1 MSVPRSADLAPRLED
16 IGSSI
21 QKRRHVLDLDDF
33 VSEEISMVLDTA
45 QAMKEV
51 LQRRIKKVPTLR
63 GKTIVTLFYEPSTRT
78 RVSFEM
84 AGKVLNADVI
94 NLAPS
99 VSSVTKG
106 ESLLNTVR
114 TIQAAYADVIV
125 VRHKS
130 AGAPY
135 HMAKNLEASVINA
148 GDGFHA
154 HPTQALLD
162 LYTIRERLGEISGL
176 KITIIGDVTH
186 SRVARSNIWG
196 LTTMGASV
204 TLCGPSTLLPI
215 DMLNGQLRDT
225 SGPFAK
231 VHVTENID
239 EAVSGA
245 DVIMVLRLQQERQQT
260 GLLPSLREY
269 AVHYQVND
277 ERLKLA
283 SPHSLVLHPGPM
295 NEGVEI
301 SSSVAHG
308 TQSVIEEQVTNGV
321 AIRMALL
328 YLLAQEGKEL

>member
-1 MSVPRSADLAPRLED
+1 MSASRSADFTYRLED

-33 VSEEISMVLDTA
+33 ASEEISTVLDTA

-51 LQRRIKKVPTLR
+51 LGRSIKKVPTLR

-94 NLAPS
+94 NLTPS
-99 VSSVTKG
+99 VSSATKG

-114 TIQAAYADVIV
+114 TLQASYADVIV
-125 VRHKS
+125 VRHAN

-135 HMAKNLEASVINA
+135 HMAKNLESSVITA
-148 GDGFHA
+148 GDGAHA

-162 LYTIRERLGEISGL
+162 LYTIREKLGEISGL
-176 KITIIGDVTH
+176 KITIVGDVAH

-196 LTTMGASV
+196 LITMGASV
-204 TLCGPSTLLPI
+204 TICGPSTLLPSDMI
-215 DMLNGQLRDT
+215 DGQIRDT
-225 SGPFAK
+225 NDPFAK
-231 VHVTENID
+231 VYVTENID
-239 EAVSGA
+239 EALSGA
-245 DVIMVLRLQQERQQT
+245 DVVMVLRLQQERQRT

-269 AVHYQVND
+269 SVHYQVNE

-283 SPHSLVLHPGPM
+283 KPNSLILHPGPM
-295 NEGVEI
+295 NEGIEI

-308 TQSVIEEQVTNGV
+308 AQSVIEDQVTNGV
-321 AIRMALL
+321 AVRMALL
-328 YLLAQEGKEL
+328 YLLVQEGKEL